1 MRSLLI
7 VEKHAIER
15 FGFHGPSH
23 AWVSRQAAD
32 WLGEDIRNLRLITC
46 HLGNGASV
54 CAVEFGRSVETS
66 MGMTPLEGVVMGTRS
81 GDVDPGV
88 LIELMRRE
96 SLDPDGLDVLLN
108 QGAGLKGLSGLG
120 NDMRDIEEKAAEGHE
135 GCRLAIQVFAHRVRK
150 YIGAYAAAMGG
161 VDAIIFTAGIG
172 ENSALIRHRVSQ
184 RLDFLGAV
192 LDDDLNRDAT
202 VSTAQ
207 PIRQISQ
214 DHARTR
220 LLVVRTDEARYIAE
234 STVRIALEQDRVQ
247 TPATIPIAISARHS
261 ILTQR
266 LSKHSSGWVIN

>member
-1 MRSLLI
+1 
-7 VEKHAIER
+7 
-15 FGFHGPSH
+15 
-23 AWVSRQAAD
+23 
-32 WLGEDIRNLRLITC
+32 
-46 HLGNGASV
+46 
-54 CAVEFGRSVETS
+54 

-81 GDVDPGV
+81 GDIDPGV

-108 QGAGLKGLSGLG
+108 RGAGLKGLSGLG

-207 PIRQISQ
+207 PIRQFPRLTHGLGCWLSGPTKRDTSQ
-214 DHARTR
+214 NPPFESPSSRTESRR
-220 LLVVRTDEARYIAE
+220 LPRFQSRSL
-234 STVRIALEQDRVQ
+234 
-247 TPATIPIAISARHS
+247 PATS
-261 ILTQR
+261 I
-266 LSKHSSGWVIN
+266 